1 MSNVAFDLGFV
12 QIYWYSIMV
21 LLGILFGSIV
31 IFRETKK
38 QNINEDF
45 MTNLIFYGI
54 ILGLIGARLYYVLF
68 NWSYYSS
75 NPIEILEVWN
85 GGLAIHGG
93 ILFALLF
100 IIFFTKKHKV
110 STLKVLDILAVGLL
124 IGQCIGRWG
133 NFFNGEAFGPATTLE
148 TLQKFHLPEFIING
162 MNIDGVYHVPTFLME
177 SIWTFICFIVL
188 LIVRRYKYLKTGML
202 TGLYFMLYSLG
213 RFFIEGLRTDSL
225 YLGNLRIAQVVS
237 VVLFIVGL
245 IIVIIC
251 SRKGTKLEN
260 LYSEREEKTEY

>member
-1 MSNVAFDLGFV
+1 MSPVIFKLGNFELR
-12 QIYWYSIMV
+12 WYSVLILVGVFIAYRLVISEARRYHIKNEFIFNMMFWALIM
-21 LLGILFGSIV
+21 GILGARIYYV
-31 IFRETKK
+31 IFEW
-38 QNINEDF
+38 N
-45 MTNLIFYGI
+45 
-54 ILGLIGARLYYVLF
+54 YYKV
-68 NWSYYSS
+68 N
-75 NPIEILEVWN
+75 ILEIFKIWK

-93 ILFALLF
+93 LIAGGIT
-100 IIFFTKKHKV
+100 IIVYCKRYRADARKI
-110 STLKVLDILAVGLL
+110 LDIVVPGLILA
-124 IGQCIGRWG
+124 QAIGRWG

-245 IIVIIC
+245 IIVSMC
-251 SRKGTKLEN
+251 TRKGTKLEN